1 MGLILYHFEV
11 LTWATQPPSMSSKL
25 HLEVVEPEFIFCH
38 HFNAFV
44 RDSLMKG
51 DTLVFLSKFTNHKL
65 PKRASNLKDEIRY
78 STSSFC
84 IFSRT
89 PKTRYPEVMSFV
101 GCLEPIRKY
110 LQTAAQIA
118 TFC

>member
-1 MGLILYHFEV
+1 MELILYHFEV

-51 DTLVFLSKFTNHKL
+51 DTLVFLSKIINHKL
-65 PKRASNLKDEIRY
+65 PKQASNLKDEIR
-78 STSSFC
+78 
-84 IFSRT
+84 
-89 PKTRYPEVMSFV
+89 
-101 GCLEPIRKY
+101 
-110 LQTAAQIA
+110 
-118 TFC
+118 